1 MFTASILTPEG
12 TRIIGC
18 LEEAWLLVTLKPFLL
33 QPQVSFFKAWGQVSS
48 QGTSAPFSIPQTSP
62 GLNSQFQAAD
72 KLLP

>member
-1 MFTASILTPEG
+1 M
-12 TRIIGC
+12 
-18 LEEAWLLVTLKPFLL
+18 TLKPFLL

-48 QGTSAPFSIPQTSP
+48 QGTSPPFSIPQTSP